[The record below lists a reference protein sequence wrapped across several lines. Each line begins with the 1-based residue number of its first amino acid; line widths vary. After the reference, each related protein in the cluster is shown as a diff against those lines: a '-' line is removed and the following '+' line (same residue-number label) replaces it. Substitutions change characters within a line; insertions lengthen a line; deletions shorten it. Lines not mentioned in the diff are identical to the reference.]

1 MIFAAVSKA
10 IVFQKGSLFETIVVC
25 WSSFQRFTNTNTM
38 TVLTG
43 GSQYI
48 YHEGELPDR
57 KPVETHKETRW
68 AVKSLRNMPLR
79 SCSHKKKFENASS
92 FLQLGLTFTLIRHAR
107 TELFENALQ
116 IGRISIHRLW
126 EGCVI
131 SLPVLPS
138 NATPKWPAVFFVVNS
153 SSVVNVVD
161 GKHLMRFQNEASVY
175 KFP

>member
-79 SCSHKKKFENASS
+79 SCSHTKKVWERIFISTVRPNVHTNPSRENGAFRKRSSNRKNFYPPALRRMCDFPASS
-92 FLQLGLTFTLIRHAR
+92 SLKRNSKMTGGFFRCQFL
-107 TELFENALQ
+107 
-116 IGRISIHRLW
+116 
-126 EGCVI
+126 
-131 SLPVLPS
+131 
-138 NATPKWPAVFFVVNS
+138 
-153 SSVVNVVD
+153 
-161 GKHLMRFQNEASVY
+161 
-175 KFP
+175 